1 MIQPELE
8 EMKLD
13 IFHHLLSYVY
23 GESVAEDI
31 LKANAKDIMNVVD
44 RYSPHRQLASSC
56 STQSGV
62 IDFLADSKIR
72 HSDDV
77 PGPKEQ
83 VK

>member
-1 MIQPELE
+1 
-8 EMKLD
+8 MKLD
-13 IFHHLLSYVY
+13 IFHHLLYDVY

-31 LKANAKDIMNVVD
+31 LKAYAKDIMNVAD

-62 IDFLADSKIR
+62 IDFLADNGKDMIGKIR

>member
-13 IFHHLLSYVY
+13 IFHHLLYYVY

-44 RYSPHRQLASSC
+44 RYSIVRAKAARTMNQHM
-56 STQSGV
+56 
-62 IDFLADSKIR
+62 
-72 HSDDV
+72 
-77 PGPKEQ
+77 
-83 VK
+83 

>member
-1 MIQPELE
+1 MLLTDTPSSEL
-8 EMKLD
+8 KLRA
-13 IFHHLLSYVY
+13 HEAAYVSSTTSLL
-23 GESVAEDI
+23 
-31 LKANAKDIMNVVD
+31 KM
-44 RYSPHRQLASSC
+44 PHRQLASSC

-62 IDFLADSKIR
+62 IDFLADNGKDMIGKIR

>member
-31 LKANAKDIMNVVD
+31 LKANAKDIINVAD
-44 RYSPHRQLASSC
+44 RYSIVRAKAARTMNQHM
-56 STQSGV
+56 
-62 IDFLADSKIR
+62 
-72 HSDDV
+72 
-77 PGPKEQ
+77 
-83 VK
+83 

>member
-44 RYSPHRQLASSC
+44 RYSIVRA
-56 STQSGV
+56 
-62 IDFLADSKIR
+62 
-72 HSDDV
+72 
-77 PGPKEQ
+77 
-83 VK
+83 